1 MCVLIYLRNAAHLAI
16 QDEIEYLQ
24 ETVELLKQQQIKDAM
39 RFMSRSQIAIQL
51 RSFTFPLL
59 IKSMGHGLRHKK
71 KNEEIKRKMLDVY
84 NERYELDLE
93 YDELYN

>member
-1 MCVLIYLRNAAHLAI
+1 MHNSINII
-16 QDEIEYLQ
+16 QDKIHILNK
-24 ETVELLKQQQIKDAM
+24 ELEDIKQQQIKDAM